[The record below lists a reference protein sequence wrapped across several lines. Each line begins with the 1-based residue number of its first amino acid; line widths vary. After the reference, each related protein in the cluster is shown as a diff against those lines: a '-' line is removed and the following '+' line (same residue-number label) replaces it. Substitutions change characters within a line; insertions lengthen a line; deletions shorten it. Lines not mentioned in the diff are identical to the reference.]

1 MISLTERQV
10 YILSELHRANNYVT
24 IKRLS
29 DLFHISER
37 SIRYDLDFINSFLN
51 EFGITLIRKH
61 GQGIMVQMHPK
72 QESEINEALQQTNH
86 LVLSRD
92 NLAYTLAVQII
103 FDQETTLDRLGELF
117 QTSKSR
123 IFHYLPAVENL
134 LKRHGITLEKKRSK
148 GISVQGNEI
157 DIRYSFISLINAFTE
172 SSHVNKKNFINLF
185 SQGQLNQTKK
195 VIQSFEH
202 ETQVQFSD
210 GALDDLLL
218 TIGYQSSRI
227 VKKLYVR
234 YPFVEIK
241 KDIESLEFQLI
252 KKELEKITNRAIP
265 DDEVTFTLK
274 QFKLSK
280 ISTAP
285 LGRKNLVAN
294 EKAYRI
300 SLFFAKEASKSIG
313 IDFTNDDELIH
324 GLTYHLQ
331 VSLNRIQNRLP
342 IKNTLTEQIKYKFR
356 FIYEITRKIVVKVEQ
371 KLMILFPEEE
381 IAFIAMHLGASYER
395 HSVTGFMPSALI
407 VCGSG
412 LATSSLLASRLK
424 VMMPELKITGPINL
438 SNLKSCNLEKIDIII
453 STVPIDF
460 SRRKVIVVNPLL
472 EAGDLIKLRKL
483 LFHKA
488 YQKQMSDLLK
498 INQPVSTLE
507 ALIPENRIQLNE
519 SMTHWRDA
527 IARASKPLI
536 DNTNIS
542 SRYVDAMIKA
552 VEELGPY
559 MVFIPEVA
567 MVHASYKDG
576 VSKDGMSLLT
586 LKEPITFGDR
596 TNVTVKVVI
605 VMCST
610 KADSDHFIKL
620 VKILDNHKNM
630 DILKHAINKEDILY
644 LNNSDR

>member
-371 KLMILFPEEE
+371 KLTILFPEEE

-438 SNLKSCNLEKIDIII
+438 S
-453 STVPIDF
+453 T
-460 SRRKVIVVNPLL
+460 
-472 EAGDLIKLRKL
+472 
-483 LFHKA
+483 
-488 YQKQMSDLLK
+488 
-498 INQPVSTLE
+498 
-507 ALIPENRIQLNE
+507 
-519 SMTHWRDA
+519 
-527 IARASKPLI
+527 
-536 DNTNIS
+536 
-542 SRYVDAMIKA
+542 
-552 VEELGPY
+552 
-559 MVFIPEVA
+559 
-567 MVHASYKDG
+567 
-576 VSKDGMSLLT
+576 
-586 LKEPITFGDR
+586 
-596 TNVTVKVVI
+596 
-605 VMCST
+605 
-610 KADSDHFIKL
+610 
-620 VKILDNHKNM
+620 
-630 DILKHAINKEDILY
+630 
-644 LNNSDR
+644 